1 MSSKSAEKRLRELE
15 QLVEKHNHR
24 YHVLDAPE
32 ISDLEYDRLFK
43 ELETLEIKH
52 PDLKSPTSPTVR
64 VGGAPLESFKKSRHE
79 APMLSLMNTYSE
91 EEFLDFDMRVKKLLE
106 LSDDAQVEYHV
117 ELKFD
122 GLSMNLTYADGVLE
136 KAATRGDGEVGEEVT
151 ANIRTI
157 RSIPLR
163 LNTSNPP
170 KRIEIRGEV
179 ILQIADFEKLNQEQ
193 EKREEKIFANPR
205 NAAAGSIRQLDP
217 RIAASRPLTA
227 FWYGMGAADGYQP
240 KTIGE
245 FHDTLQAWGF
255 KTGKNWKICQG
266 AQAVLEFYREIHAER
281 DSLPFEID
289 GIVVKLNSFRQLD
302 QAGFVARAPRGM
314 VAFKYPSRQ
323 VTTTIDDIIIQVGR
337 TGALTPVAIL
347 KPVSVGG
354 VMVGRATLHNQGEID
369 RKDVRIGDTVVV
381 QRAGDV
387 IPEVVSVVVEKR
399 TGREKKF
406 EIPRECPSCGTEA
419 VLKEGEAVIRCPNR
433 ACPAQFVERV
443 RHFVMKD
450 AMNVEGL
457 GEKVVELLV
466 EKKLVQK
473 LADLYRLEKDEILRL
488 EGFKEKST
496 QKLLDAIEATR
507 KTELYRFIFALG
519 IRHVGER
526 TSKSL
531 AQHFGSFD
539 ALMQATQSDFE
550 SIHEVGTEMAAALA
564 EYFGNAE
571 NRSEIAELLREVEL
585 IAPRKNAEAGVFK
598 GKVFVLTGT
607 LPTLSR
613 TEATQMIEAQGGKTS
628 SSVSKKTD
636 FLLAGAEA
644 GSKLD
649 KAKDLNVRVLSEEEF
664 LLLLRK

>member
-1 MSSKSAEKRLRELE
+1 MPSKVEKRLRELE
-15 QLVEKHNHR
+15 KLVDYHNHR

-32 ISDLEYDRLFK
+32 IEDIEYDRLFK
-43 ELETLEIKH
+43 ELESLEQAH
-52 PDLKSPTSPTVR
+52 PELKSPLSPTVR
-64 VGGAPLESFKKSRHE
+64 VGGAPLDSFKKSRHE

-91 EEFLDFDMRVKKLLE
+91 EEFLDFDVRMKKLLE

-122 GLSMNLTYADGVLE
+122 GLSMNLTYVEGVLE

-157 RSIPLR
+157 RSIPLK
-163 LNTSNPP
+163 LNTATPP

-179 ILQIADFEKLNQEQ
+179 ILRIADFEKLNQEQ
-193 EKREEKIFANPR
+193 EKRGEKIFANPR

-217 RIAASRPLTA
+217 KIAASRPLTA
-227 FWYGMGAADGYQP
+227 FWYGMGAAEGFQP
-240 KTIGE
+240 KTIGD
-245 FHDTLQAWGF
+245 FHETLKTWGF
-255 KTGKNWKICQG
+255 KTGQHWKICSG
-266 AQAVLEFYREIHAER
+266 ASAVLEFYREIHAQR
-281 DSLPFEID
+281 DQLPFEID

-323 VTTTIDDIIIQVGR
+323 VTTTVEDIIIQVGR

-354 VMVGRATLHNQGEID
+354 VIVGRATLHNQGEID
-369 RKDVRIGDTVVV
+369 RKDVRIGDTVVI

-406 EIPRECPSCGTEA
+406 EIPRECPSCGTIAE
-419 VLKEGEAVIRCPNR
+419 LKEGEAVIRCLNR
-433 ACPAQFVERV
+433 NCPAQFIERV

-466 EKKLVQK
+466 NEKLVRK
-473 LADLYRLEKDEILRL
+473 LADLYRLQKDQILAL

-539 ALMQATQSDFE
+539 ALMSASLEDFE
-550 SIHEVGTEMAAALA
+550 AIHEVGTEMAAALA
-564 EYFGNAE
+564 EYFRNDE
-571 NRSEIAELLREVEL
+571 NRAEIAELFKEVEL

-613 TEATQMIEAQGGKTS
+613 TDATQMIEAQGGKTS

-636 FLLAGAEA
+636 FVLAGEEA

-649 KAKDLNVRVLSEEEF
+649 KAKDLGVRVLSEEEF
-664 LLLLRK
+664 LAMLRS